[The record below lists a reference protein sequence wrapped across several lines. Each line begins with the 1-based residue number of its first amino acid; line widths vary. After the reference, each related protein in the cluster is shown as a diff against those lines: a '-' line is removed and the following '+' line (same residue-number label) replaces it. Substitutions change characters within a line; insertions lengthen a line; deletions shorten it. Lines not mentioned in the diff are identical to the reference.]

1 LCQKAPS
8 SRLPLRQH
16 PRADLRLEHLAD
28 FGAWKVIPNFN
39 LFGRFDAPKPLLH
52 ERRYRGD
59 IDGMLRSRLHHGD
72 DSFAPLLIWQTD
84 DGAILNGFVGLQGVL
99 YFDGIDVEAA

>member
-1 LCQKAPS
+1 
-8 SRLPLRQH
+8 
-16 PRADLRLEHLAD
+16 
-28 FGAWKVIPNFN
+28 
-39 LFGRFDAPKPLLH
+39 
-52 ERRYRGD
+52 
-59 IDGMLRSRLHHGD
+59 MLRSRLHHGD